1 MAELTPTQ
9 IKNQSRAE
17 STEILRKILIAE
29 FGEDKVFQT
38 GDSEFSVLWGTAPDG
53 KEMYVNFSPEV
64 KEFEGR
70 KTKMREYPA
79 YNGKEQAEKY
89 KEEKAKK
96 DESKAEK
103 AKLKAEKMERDRKA
117 RAKQKEIREKARQEK
132 AEKQAKK
139 QGS

>member
-9 IKNQSRAE
+9 IKNKSRAE
-17 STEILRKILIAE
+17 CTEILRKILIAE

-70 KTKMREYPA
+70 KTRMREYPA

-89 KEEKAKK
+89 RIEKAKK
-96 DESKAEK
+96 DEKNAEEL
-103 AKLKAEKMERDRKA
+103 KLRKEKFERERKA
-117 RAKQKEIREKARQEK
+117 REKQKEIREKARREK